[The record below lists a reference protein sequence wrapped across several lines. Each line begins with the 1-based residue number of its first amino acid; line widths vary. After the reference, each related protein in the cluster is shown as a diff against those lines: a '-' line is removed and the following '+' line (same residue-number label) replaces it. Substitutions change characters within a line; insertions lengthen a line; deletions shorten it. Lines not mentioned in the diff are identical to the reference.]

1 MAFIDKENQRGLS
14 IWRVVRVYRPVL
26 GRFQWSVYRRTNE
39 FFSNQEMSN
48 DIMPDSL
55 CTNLTEPLSNSVT
68 KVQTLPN
75 ISAWN
80 DSNALLRDFLW
91 IFFTKKSAIFR
102 MKQRLPDRKRVS
114 ILTPDDI
121 LLIYETNCTGY
132 SFNVSEAI
140 RMDSL
145 CYRKDKNQF
154 DEKTCTLTLK
164 YKFGYVNLVLKKHQ
178 IPVWRQTLFAIFEG
192 ESFNENIV
200 NDLSLYTA
208 RDEDIDDALLTNR
221 SHLNYTNS
229 VSVISLKSSHG
240 FMNLTPSEA
249 DYTVDSTQIEN
260 SSLKTNSNRSSTCL
274 PLTMRSNN
282 STLSLRSNSSK
293 TASIDNNNN
302 QNIIS
307 IRQGSHAVSY
317 LAKKFEAKLGIGRKS
332 EKKVN
337 EQPQASSPLEILFPP
352 PPTDQQK
359 TDEFEIPADEKPR
372 RMSILSSILSKKT
385 IKRPEE
391 IKTEIV

>member
-1 MAFIDKENQRGLS
+1 
-14 IWRVVRVYRPVL
+14 
-26 GRFQWSVYRRTNE
+26 
-39 FFSNQEMSN
+39 MSN
-48 DIMPDSL
+48 DIIPDSL
-55 CTNLTEPLSNSVT
+55 CTNLTEPLSKSVT

-80 DSNALLRDFLW
+80 DSNALLRDFLS
-91 IFFTKKSAIFR
+91 IFFTKKATFFGV
-102 MKQRLPDRKRVS
+102 KQRLPDRKRVS
-114 ILTPDDI
+114 ILTPTDI

-132 SFNVSEAI
+132 SFAVSEAV

-145 CYRKDKNQF
+145 CYRKDKQQL
-154 DEKTCTLTLK
+154 DEKTCTITLK

-178 IPVWRQTLFAIFEG
+178 IPVWRQTLFAIFEE

-200 NDLSLYTA
+200 NNLSLYTA

-221 SHLNYTNS
+221 SHLDYTNS

-249 DYTVDSTQIEN
+249 DFTVDSTQIEN

-274 PLTMRSNN
+274 PLSMRSNI
-282 STLSLRSNSSK
+282 STPSLCSNTSK
-293 TASIDNNNN
+293 TASVDNNANKN
-302 QNIIS
+302 MIS

-317 LAKKFEAKLGIGRKS
+317 LAKKFEAKLGIGRKT
-332 EKKVN
+332 EQKTK
-337 EQPQASSPLEILFPP
+337 EQPSASSPLEILFPP
-352 PPTDQQK
+352 PPSNQQK
-359 TDEFEIPADEKPR
+359 TDEFEIQTDEKPR

-385 IKRPEE
+385 MKHPEE
-391 IKTEIV
+391 IKTELV